1 MFTTG
6 FGEVLTDVLTV
17 NPAIA
22 SVASASAILDTSNY
36 TFNAITLGKDGQ
48 GFLQHG
54 HSIVSDQFIGIAESI
69 VAYFDGFTTFPQQAT
84 LLNDQFLTTLRYNTL
99 SPSSYHSSSTD
110 LQLSSNYSSIPNYPS
125 IYDTRLERSSTKTSV
140 ELFRGF
146 QYSDLG
152 HYANPA
158 ADPDTLQQYIYGIL
172 SGTLDPA
179 LAGLLSTAFS
189 STYFSSLWNVMGY
202 PPSGN
207 VGNYRLLSSTSN
219 LNAPVVS
226 GSLSGV
232 FNSKQIIDKKG
243 FIKINESINV
253 TSLSAG
259 PYVTSATGF
268 STNPAILI
276 GVGIQKGDAAALA
289 LLGGVKHIGIW
300 CLDLK
305 QMLNSGLTPPYSWNN
320 LNNTR
325 KYKLVAK
332 VTFWNDI
339 LYHEDT
345 SIGGTPTAGIKIL
358 ADGLG
363 SNEGVLV
370 KLKLNFR

>member
-1 MFTTG
+1 MLTQG
-6 FGEVLTDVLTV
+6 FGEVLTDILTV
-17 NPAIA
+17 NPAIRTIP
-22 SVASASAILDTSNY
+22 SASAILDTSNY

-69 VAYFDGFTTFPQQAT
+69 VAYFAGFTTFPQQAT

-99 SPSSYHSSSTD
+99 SPSSYHSSSTH
-110 LQLSSNYSSIPNYPS
+110 LQLSSNYNSIPNYPS

-140 ELFRGF
+140 EVFRGF

-158 ADPDTLQQYIYGIL
+158 ADPDTLQQYIYGVL

-207 VGNYRLLSSTSN
+207 IGNYRLLSSTSN
-219 LNAPVVS
+219 LNAPAVS

-259 PYVTSATGF
+259 PYIISATGF
-268 STNPAILI
+268 STDPAILI
-276 GVGIQKGDAAALA
+276 GVGIQRGDAVALA
-289 LLGGVKHIGIW
+289 LLGGVRHIGVW

-305 QMLNSGLTPPYSWNN
+305 QMLKSGLNPPYTWNY
-320 LNNTR
+320 LNNNR

-332 VTFWNDI
+332 VTFWDDI
-339 LYHEDT
+339 LFNEDV
-345 SIGGTPTAGIKIL
+345 GGTP
-358 ADGLG
+358 GLTLLDT
-363 SNEGVLV
+363 SGVLT
-370 KLKLNFR
+370 KLKFNFK